1 MVWKG
6 AQALLR
12 WPLPSP
18 LVSTLPEATLLLCV
32 YCYSFCSPVSR
43 PEEPQ
48 TGMQGAA
55 DRPGADQREVVN

>member
-43 PEEPQ
+43 HEEPQ
-48 TGMQGAA
+48 AGM
-55 DRPGADQREVVN
+55 